1 MHLGLD
7 CAVEDFII
15 CRFRNYYSASS
26 TRLRSR
32 PVSFPPCYQNAVM
45 NALKSTGCWMLRWVG
60 PGMEEVGFLENW
72 GLGGDTPP
80 PGFPTW
86 RGGLGAESLGS
97 GSSCTP
103 LFLDRKGQ
111 GRQVAWA
118 NSSLPSPAQPPPPS
132 RPGAVPAESV

>member
-1 MHLGLD
+1 
-7 CAVEDFII
+7 
-15 CRFRNYYSASS
+15 
-26 TRLRSR
+26 
-32 PVSFPPCYQNAVM
+32 
-45 NALKSTGCWMLRWVG
+45 MLRCMG

-86 RGGLGAESLGS
+86 RRGLGAEILGS
-97 GSSCTP
+97 GSPCAR

-118 NSSLPSPAQPPPPS
+118 NSSLPLPSSATPSLSPRS
-132 RPGAVPAESV
+132 RTCRVSVTAVATA